1 MTNETKMT
9 IQQALR
15 EDSCSFPSY
24 TLALHK
30 RAANEIDELSRRT
43 ADAEQRAAEYEA
55 ELARA
60 WDISEKLLRLM
71 PNNAEAVELTRD
83 IYHSTEGQ

>member
-1 MTNETKMT
+1 MTLPE
-9 IQQALR
+9 ALR

-30 RAANEIDELSRRT
+30 RAANELDYLERNNAELT
-43 ADAEQRAAEYEA
+43 DRAAEYEA

-60 WDISEKLLRLM
+60 WDINEKLLRLM
-71 PNNAEAVELTRD
+71 PNNPEAIELTKD
-83 IYHSTEGQ
+83 IYHSTEGS